1 MARSSP
7 LLLILLGL
15 WLQLANAMDNSSR
28 CVMYLTGQHNV
39 VPKDKDLRQDVTHVI
54 LAFLRSDLFNTDQD
68 LGEYSLFTSVDAVR
82 TEFPS
87 STKVMVAVGGWGD
100 SLGFEEAARSQT
112 TRERW
117 AKRVREMVEATG
129 ADGVDID
136 WEYPGGNR
144 DDYKTVPNGQRVW
157 EIEAFHLLLAALR
170 KEIGAEKQ
178 LSIAVPGKEQDLMAF
193 TDETI
198 PRIVDQ
204 VDFINIMTY
213 DLMNR
218 RDTIVK
224 HHSGV
229 EDSKQSI
236 QRYLDRGVP
245 SGMVNLGLGY
255 YIKWFMT
262 EDCDYSQPIDCPTQ
276 LLEDP
281 VTGDDLGRTA
291 AFSWHDEVPPDLAD
305 SFSRA
310 ISSPQYFED
319 GSVGFWDASERRW
332 WSYDTDRSIRQ
343 KIRDIV
349 GPMSLGGV
357 FAWGLGEDAP
367 NFTLLTATV
376 ESLRDMTENGVEP
389 EAHDEL

>member
-1 MARSSP
+1 
-7 LLLILLGL
+7 
-15 WLQLANAMDNSSR
+15 
-28 CVMYLTGQHNV
+28 
-39 VPKDKDLRQDVTHVI
+39 
-54 LAFLRSDLFNTDQD
+54 
-68 LGEYSLFTSVDAVR
+68 
-82 TEFPS
+82 
-87 STKVMVAVGGWGD
+87 
-100 SLGFEEAARSQT
+100 
-112 TRERW
+112 
-117 AKRVREMVEATG
+117 
-129 ADGVDID
+129 
-136 WEYPGGNR
+136 
-144 DDYKTVPNGQRVW
+144 
-157 EIEAFHLLLAALR
+157 
-170 KEIGAEKQ
+170 
-178 LSIAVPGKEQDLMAF
+178 MAF

-218 RDTIVK
+218 RDTKVK

-262 EDCDYSQPIDCPTQ
+262 EDCDYSQPLGCPTQ

-291 AFSWHDEVPPDLAD
+291 AFSWHDEVPDDLAD

-319 GSVGFWDASERRW
+319 GSVGFWDASDRRW